1 MRERF
6 GICKLCPDSAKYF
19 NTKAL
24 VLCLKKKKKNQPSA
38 VLLQVFSCL
47 VRYLLFED

>member
-24 VLCLKKKKKNQPSA
+24 VLCLKKKDQPSA

-47 VRYLLFED
+47 VRYLFFED

>member
-24 VLCLKKKKKNQPSA
+24 VLCLKKKKKKSTKCCA
-38 VLLQVFSCL
+38 ASGFFMFSEIPTL
-47 VRYLLFED
+47 